1 MIVCGTDF
9 SDNAVAAAEVAAAFA
24 KKLRVPLELVHVIDE
39 LGAEIEAG
47 GPRDAIYD
55 PRRAQLRAEAER
67 LRDRHEIEVD
77 PITVFGVIAAK
88 LVEIAAIAR
97 AGVLIVG
104 ALGSERRARWL
115 LGSVAQTARVPALV
129 IRDGAAILAWAR
141 GDKPLRVLVVTG
153 EPDEDAPDPIDR
165 LHELV
170 PPSARER
177 DIETTFELVT
187 HREPGLAIGQAAGRL
202 GVDAICRGTHG
213 RSSDPSGVARLV
225 LGSQAQ

>member
-129 IRDGAAILAWAR
+129 IRDGAAILALGAWR
-141 GDKPLRVLVVTG
+141 
-153 EPDEDAPDPIDR
+153 
-165 LHELV
+165 
-170 PPSARER
+170 
-177 DIETTFELVT
+177 
-187 HREPGLAIGQAAGRL
+187 QAAPRARRHRRAGR
-202 GVDAICRGTHG
+202 G
-213 RSSDPSGVARLV
+213 RPRSDRSAAR
-225 LGSQAQ
+225 ARPAERTRT